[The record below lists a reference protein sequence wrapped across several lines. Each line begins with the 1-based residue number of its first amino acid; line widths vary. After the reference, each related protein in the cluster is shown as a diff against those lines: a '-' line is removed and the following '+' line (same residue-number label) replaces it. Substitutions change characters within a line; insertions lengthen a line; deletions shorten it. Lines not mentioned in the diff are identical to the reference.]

1 MPASP
6 LTFRLAVPAD
16 VAALVALVESAYRGE
31 ASRAGWTT
39 EADLLDGQRTDAEA
53 LAETIATPGSRVILA
68 EADNRLVGSVLL
80 KDEGGTAYL
89 GMFAVHPLMQGVGIG
104 RRLLDEAE
112 RLVRTELASTAIR
125 MTVIAQ
131 RPELIAWYERRGYR
145 LTGEREAFPY
155 GDERFGRPRRDDLY
169 FVVMKKALSR

>member
-1 MPASP
+1 MAEP
-6 LTFRLAVPAD
+6 LTCRTATHGDVDAV
-16 VAALVALVESAYRGE
+16 VALVERAYRGE

-39 EADLLDGQRTDAEA
+39 EADLLDGQRTDTAA
-53 LAETIATPGSRVILA
+53 LAETIATPGSRIILA
-68 EADNRLVGSVLL
+68 EASDGLVGSVLL

-89 GMFAVHPLMQGVGIG
+89 GMFAVHPSLQGGGIG

-145 LTGEREAFPY
+145 ITGEREPFPS
-155 GDERFGRPRRDDLY
+155 GDERFGQPKRNDLY